1 MIRPYEEEDMEDVVR
16 IWLEASLQAHDFI
29 PRGFWENAAADM
41 RSLYLPMSDEIVLH
55 VDDDT
60 GKPDAFLAFVG
71 SFLAALFVAPEA
83 QGRGL
88 GSRMF
93 RIAGR
98 MHPGLSLCVYR
109 ENVRAV
115 EFYRRR
121 GLTVLCE
128 RVEEKTGHV
137 ELVMGMRCDGEEK
150 TERPKMQRAAAGGAP
165 MREQSSAGK
174 KNVQLLSISWNIR

>member
-1 MIRPYEEEDMEDVVR
+1 MFGDNSPLLDPH
-16 IWLEASLQAHDFI
+16 L
-29 PRGFWENAAADM
+29 
-41 RSLYLPMSDEIVLH
+41 
-55 VDDDT
+55 
-60 GKPDAFLAFVG
+60 

-137 ELVMGMRCDGEEK
+137 ELVMGTLRDGEEK
-150 TERPKMQRAAAGGAP
+150 TKRPKM
-165 MREQSSAGK
+165 
-174 KNVQLLSISWNIR
+174 